1 MLQLMHLAF
10 TQPRRDEALY
20 QSFIG
25 KQRDLARTSMSN
37 PDVVFADASIATL
50 YNNDPRVARPARVED
65 FDRIQ
70 LDRAMGIY
78 RERFASARDF
88 TFVMVGSFDLAAVK
102 PLVATYL
109 GSLPVTDA
117 PVAFKD
123 IGVRPVKG
131 VVKKDVFKGAENK
144 SIVSLIFT
152 GDAPYSE
159 AAALSQSALAEI
171 LNIKVTEV
179 LREKLGLIY
188 SGHVGASLNKMP
200 YGHYTM
206 TVKLPCAPENTG
218 KVAEAMMDLIRTI
231 QQQGPEAA
239 DLAKVK
245 ENWSVNHRRAL
256 RENNYWLNQLD
267 SAYTNGLD
275 PASVLTFDQ
284 RAAAVTP
291 ADVQAAAKR
300 YFDFDN
306 YVQMTLYPEAK
317 QAAN

>member
-1 MLQLMHLAF
+1 
-10 TQPRRDEALY
+10 
-20 QSFIG
+20 
-25 KQRDLARTSMSN
+25 
-37 PDVVFADASIATL
+37 VSIATL

-65 FDRIQ
+65 FDHIQ
-70 LDRAMGIY
+70 LDRAMAIY

-88 TFVMVGSFDLAAVK
+88 TFVLVGSFDPAAIK

-117 PVAFKD
+117 PVAYKD
-123 IGVRPVKG
+123 TGVRPVKG
-131 VVKKDVFKGAENK
+131 VVKKDVYKGAENK
-144 SIVSLIFT
+144 SIVTMTFT
-152 GDAPYSE
+152 GEAPYSE
-159 AAALSQSALAEI
+159 AASLSQSALAEI
-171 LNIKVTEV
+171 LNIKVNEV

-206 TVKLPCAPENTG
+206 SVHLPCAPENTG
-218 KVAEAMMDLIRTI
+218 KVADAMMDLIRTL

-239 DLAKVK
+239 DLAKVR
-245 ENWSVNHRRAL
+245 ENWSVSNRRAL
-256 RENNYWLNQLD
+256 RENGYWLSHLD
-267 SAYTNGLD
+267 GAYANGLD
-275 PASVLTFDQ
+275 PAHILTFEK
-284 RAAAVTP
+284 RAAALTP

-300 YFDFDN
+300 YFDLGN